1 MPLVK
6 QRRNPSTLIDILKQ
20 CKDALDAM
28 GTFMPTDIGKAF
40 LSQGAGSAPRV
51 VFVPESGPG
60 RIGPPREL
68 GMAAS
73 VSHSCAVYVRG
84 RESGDDTTRF
94 EEAYALADLVIDL
107 VQTAA
112 TGRIEWQGF
121 TDGSPT
127 PTDAYGAEV
136 VGTFLYRR
144 DVAHSA
150 TRWGLPQALSDLT
163 GVQAQPPPGIAAG
176 GVTITPTTIPKAPGG

>member
-6 QRRNPSTLIDILKQ
+6 QHRNPSTLIDILKQ
-20 CKDALDAM
+20 CKGALDAM
-28 GTFMPTDIGKAF
+28 GTFMPTSIGKAF
-40 LSQGAGSAPRV
+40 LSEGTGSAPRV

-60 RIGPPREL
+60 RIGPPREM

-73 VSHSCAVYVRG
+73 VTHTCKLYVRG

-94 EEAYALADLVIDL
+94 EETYALADLVIDL
-107 VQTAA
+107 VATAA
-112 TGRIEWQGF
+112 PGRIEWVSY

-127 PTDAYGAEV
+127 DTNAYGAEV
-136 VGTFLYRR
+136 VGAFTYRR

-150 TRWGLPQALSDLT
+150 ARWGLPQALSDLT
-163 GVQAQPPPGIAAG
+163 ALQAQPPPGDPAG
-176 GVTITPTTIPKAPGG
+176 GLTVEPTTVPVAPGG